1 MARLRVILIV
11 GLGMLAAPALAS
23 ASPPTTDGWP
33 ATAGAHQ
40 AGLSRRALRHALR
53 RDLGKIGGG
62 QGVYVVDLTAHRKLF
77 AVNPNKGRLPAS
89 VQKLYTTTTALLRL
103 GPTAVLSTSV
113 LGTGQLTPSGTW
125 RGTLFL
131 RGGGDPT
138 FGSRRFDRGV
148 YGSGVGTSAGQLARA
163 LRKAG
168 VKRLAGHIKGDESRF
183 DSLRGTPATGYQ
195 PSFYL
200 EGQLSALAYDRGFA
214 NASWTS
220 FQAHPPEYAAAH
232 FAAAL
237 KTAGVGLPRK
247 LHIGAGKTPPGARL
261 LAAVHSPPISTLI
274 QLTNTP
280 SDNFLAEMLL
290 KDLGATFGGAG
301 TTAGGVA
308 LVRRELK
315 NHFHIKPRF
324 DDGSGLSR
332 RDSTSPLQVV
342 TLLERMAGNADFT
355 GSLAVAGETGTL
367 QYEMRGTRAQ
377 GNCRGKTGTLYDV
390 ASLAG
395 YCTARDGH
403 TLAFAFLLNGL
414 TNSNYGH
421 GIEAKMAVALA
432 NYAG

>member
-1 MARLRVILIV
+1 MGRLRAILV
-11 GLGMLAAPALAS
+11 VCLGMLAAPALAS
-23 ASPPTTDGWP
+23 ASQPAIGGSP
-33 ATAGAHQ
+33 ATAVTHR
-40 AGLSRRALRHALR
+40 AGLGRKALRHALS
-53 RDLGKIGGG
+53 RDLGKISGRDGA
-62 QGVYVVDLTAHRKLF
+62 YVVDLTAHRQLF
-77 AVNPNKGRLPAS
+77 AVNPSKGRLPAS
-89 VQKLYTTTTALLRL
+89 VQKLYTTSTALLRL
-103 GPTAVLSTSV
+103 GPSAVLTTSV
-113 LGTGQLTPSGTW
+113 LGAGQLTTSGTW
-125 RGTLFL
+125 QGTLFL

-148 YGSGVGTSAGQLARA
+148 YGSGVGTTAGQLARA

-168 VKRLAGHIKGDESRF
+168 VKALAGDIRGDESRF
-183 DSLRGTPATGYQ
+183 DSLRGTPATGYK

-214 NASWTS
+214 NASWTR
-220 FQAHPPEYAAAH
+220 FQAHPPTYAAAR

-237 KTAGVGLPRK
+237 KAVGVSLAPK
-247 LHIGAGKTPPGARL
+247 LNIAAGKTPPGARL
-261 LAAVHSPPISTLI
+261 LAVIHSPPISTLVR
-274 QLTNTP
+274 LTNTP
-280 SDNFLAEMLL
+280 SDDFFAEMLL
-290 KDLGATFGGAG
+290 KDLGASFGGAG
-301 TTAGGVA
+301 TTAAGVA
-308 LVRRELK
+308 AVRRELK

-342 TLLERMAGNADFT
+342 TLLRHMAGNADFT

-367 QYEMRGTRAQ
+367 EYEMRGTRAQ

-403 TLAFAFLLNGL
+403 TLAFAFLLNRL
-414 TNSNYGH
+414 TDSNYGH
-421 GIEAKMAVALA
+421 DVEAQMAVALA